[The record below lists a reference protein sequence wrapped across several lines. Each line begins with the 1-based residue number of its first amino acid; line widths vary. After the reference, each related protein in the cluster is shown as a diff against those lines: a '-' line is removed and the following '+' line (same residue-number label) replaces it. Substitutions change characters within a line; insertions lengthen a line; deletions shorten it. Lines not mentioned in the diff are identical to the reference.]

1 MMRFQTVWR
10 GMSYRDIVLTIIA
23 ALLALNIAGNLG
35 LLGFRA
41 AHADAPTPVVIV
53 GPTTSPNGY
62 LPVAIMSPI
71 AFNGSVCANPC
82 R

>member
-1 MMRFQTVWR
+1 MGKLRDTVK
-10 GMSYRDIVLTIIA
+10 GLSYRDVVLTVIA
-23 ALLALNIAGNLG
+23 VLLALNIASNIG
-35 LLGFRA
+35 LLGSRA
-41 AHADAPTPVVIV
+41 ARADAPMPVVIV